1 MYYKYIGGKQK
12 LYEYFEC
19 LCFHKWTECSDLYE
33 KSKDYNPELMLRNF
47 SCHEDMIA
55 AKNALAIQQASRQGL
70 VGIASTRGPNSSG
83 YGAGSSKMGMK
94 PENSYIGTKVGKS
107 VLGIAPIALGASAL
121 YKVSTYFVNIYK
133 YKI

>member
-1 MYYKYIGGKQK
+1 
-12 LYEYFEC
+12 
-19 LCFHKWTECSDLYE
+19 
-33 KSKDYNPELMLRNF
+33 MLRNF

-121 YKVSTYFVNIYK
+121 YKFTPLSPWIRKFSGSNYNITGNGVGDNEFLVPTQESYNMISDGGEN
-133 YKI
+133 YISYQPI